1 MGDGEF
7 VGGGSVSWQV
17 NNSDGETGGG
27 DRNRC
32 NGRDRDPK
40 DPNARFK
47 VYLNGNLQFETPVNR
62 NTIKVEW

>member
-1 MGDGEF
+1 
-7 VGGGSVSWQV
+7 V